1 MLSIITNINALAAQS
16 ALAVN
21 QRKLSGSMERLS
33 TGLRINSAKDDSAG
47 LGMSMRM
54 TAEIRGLYVAVRNT
68 HDAISAIQ
76 TADSGLSDI
85 SNALQRIRELA
96 VQAATDT
103 VTSANRIAMNNEASQ
118 MVSTIDQVVNTT
130 SFNNIKLLDGSFQGK
145 HIQIGTGNAV
155 NDSMT
160 VSIANSDSGGLNV
173 SGSFISLGSVTTV
186 GITALAAG
194 ELTINTTAIGA
205 ASTASAKDVTAAI
218 NLKTAQ
224 TGVTAVARR
233 TESSSLRPIQS
244 VIDLVSSYAING
256 KLIAP
261 IQVDDGKVYYL
272 WDMNGDRSMLGFSDT
287 IYENRLDSIFN
298 QDINGVVGGSGDINE
313 TYRYANFNGIRVALP
328 TLGDNGQIQFSTI
341 PDVNNQVSTP
351 VPGTAVGGFPSM
363 IGSNAAN
370 STYNDL
376 IAMWDAYNGKSTTSR
391 TNGVPPG
398 WSWNAYQTAT
408 PSSLGHFQFHFQDGL
423 AVNETD
429 TIAYQAVALE
439 VLNPPST
446 FTAINSDDIQI
457 NGINI
462 GAIGAA
468 LSASERSNQ
477 MVTAI
482 NAQTGN
488 TGVNAVVDSATGG
501 VKLNADD
508 GRNIEISILSSSAIA
523 GNEVGISLAALA
535 IGQHGEVD
543 VTRGDGTNATVSGSR
558 TVTTIRSAVDL
569 YSATNT
575 SITVAT
581 SGNGSSASGLSAGV
595 AAVSAVSRL
604 DLTTATGAGNAIVTL
619 DAAIRTISNTRSS
632 LGAYENALTHIGDNL
647 DNMSMNMSAS
657 RSRILDTD
665 YAIETSDLARSQILS
680 QASTAILAQANQN
693 QKNTIMA
700 LIK

>member
-33 TGLRINSAKDDSAG
+33 TGVRINSAKDDSAG

-160 VSIANSDSGGLNV
+160 VSIVNSDSVG
-173 SGSFISLGSVTTV
+173 ISLSGYQSQGVVATV
-186 GITALAAG
+186 GSAALGAS
-194 ELTINTTAIGA
+194 ELTINTIAIGA
-205 ASTASAKDVTAAI
+205 AATASAKDAAAAI
-218 NLKTAQ
+218 NLQTAQ
-224 TGVTAVARR
+224 TGVTAEARK
-233 TESSSLRPIQS
+233 TVSTSSALSLGAQPGDSI
-244 VIDLVSSYAING
+244 INLGVDG

-261 IQVDDGKVYYL
+261 VQVDGGDWYYYWDRDGSG
-272 WDMNGDRSMLGFSDT
+272 DANGAPDAT
-287 IYENRLDSIFN
+287 NHNILDSIFN
-298 QDINGVVGGSGDINE
+298 KDVNGVINTTVINTDGLYGNTDI
-313 TYRYANFNGIRVALP
+313 YRYGRLNG
-328 TLGDNGQIQFSTI
+328 
-341 PDVNNQVSTP
+341 VNLAVP
-351 VPGTAVGGFPSM
+351 VEGGNTTDLWRPGTAVGSTSGA
-363 IGSNAAN
+363 GSNQVN
-370 STYNDL
+370 TTYDGL
-376 IAMWDAYNGKSTTSR
+376 LAVWDAYNGTSMG
-391 TNGVPPG
+391 TVIGLGINGIPSG
-398 WSWNAYQTAT
+398 WYGVVSMDYLTAT
-408 PSSLGHFQFHFQDGL
+408 LTTEGHSQVDLSRGVVDRFNNDNEIHF
-423 AVNETD
+423 
-429 TIAYQAVALE
+429 VALQ
-439 VLNPPST
+439 VLP
-446 FTAINSDDIQI
+446 NSFQSVVSGDIQI

-462 GAIGAA
+462 GAIGTAS
-468 LSASERSNQ
+468 SASARSIQ

-482 NAQTGN
+482 NAQTAN
-488 TGVNAVVDSATGG
+488 TGVAAAIDSTTGG
-501 VKLNADD
+501 VTLSAAD
-508 GRNIEISILSSSAIA
+508 GRNIEISTLTSTAIA
-523 GNEVGISLAALA
+523 SNQIGISLN
-535 IGQHGEVD
+535 G
-543 VTRGDGTNATVSGSR
+543 TVSGSR